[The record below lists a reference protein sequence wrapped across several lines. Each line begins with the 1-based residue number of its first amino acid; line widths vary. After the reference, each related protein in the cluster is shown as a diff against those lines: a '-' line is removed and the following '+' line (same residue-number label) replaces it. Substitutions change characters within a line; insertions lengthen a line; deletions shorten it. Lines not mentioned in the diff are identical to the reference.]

1 MRIQVLK
8 SCAGLD
14 FAYYESETVD
24 CDDAVAKDLIYSRYS
39 KYVKPTKT
47 NAGAKT
53 KSDALLFK

>member
-24 CDDAVAKDLIYSRYS
+24 CDAAVAKDLIDAGYAKEIKSA
-39 KYVKPTKT
+39 KAKVGAKT
-47 NAGAKT
+47 NADT
-53 KSDALLFK
+53 